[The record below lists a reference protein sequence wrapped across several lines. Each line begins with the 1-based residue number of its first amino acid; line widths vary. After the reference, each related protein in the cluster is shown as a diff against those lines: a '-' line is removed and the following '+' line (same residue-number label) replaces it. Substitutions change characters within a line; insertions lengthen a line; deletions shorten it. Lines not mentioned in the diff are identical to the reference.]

1 MIPCPRSAGRG
12 GKAPPYPH
20 NTLCVAYSRGLILNN
35 RNLLLAVVLSGLLIL
50 GWDMGM
56 RYMYPE
62 ATISTQANP
71 GTAAQAKPGATATTP
86 AAGTAP
92 GASGLGG
99 EAAAAAKV
107 DLKTALA
114 SANRV
119 TIDTP
124 RLAGSINLV
133 GARIDD
139 IVLKDYRETVKKDSG
154 PVRLFA
160 PEGTPVQYFAE
171 FGFVAGGVRQAPN
184 LVWQA
189 DGTKLTPTSPV
200 TLTHTDANG
209 VTYSQRFAI
218 DKDYMITVA
227 QSVTNASA
235 APAVVQPFALI
246 KRTSVNATL
255 DQFVSHSGPVGV
267 FGGTLWDPHSYDEL
281 AELGAENPAGKPDW
295 LGFADQYWL
304 AALVP
309 GDGKGNVN
317 VGEAGFKA
325 LPGTGKL
332 FRTDLLY
339 GTTTVPAGGSMA
351 QQTRLY
357 AGAKDSLI
365 LDKYED
371 GGITYFGKAIS
382 WGWFEIFEKP
392 ILWLLR
398 TLNSLVGNFGVAII
412 LLTVIIRGLMFPIA
426 QKGFAS
432 MAAMKAVQPKMKEI
446 QERFKDDKQR
456 QQQEI
461 MKLYKDEKV
470 NPLSGCLPMLIQIPV
485 FFALYKVLVLAIEM
499 RHEPFVLWI
508 KDLSA
513 PDPAHILNL
522 FGMLPYDVPAGF
534 LAIGPLAVLLGITM
548 WLTFKL
554 NPAAMD
560 PVQQQMFAIMPWI
573 LMFVMAPFAAG
584 LLLYWVTSNILTLAQ
599 QSYLYSKHPQLKA
612 ANAAAAAAAE
622 KAGKG

>member
-1 MIPCPRSAGRG
+1 
-12 GKAPPYPH
+12 
-20 NTLCVAYSRGLILNN
+20 LDN
-35 RNLLLAVVLSGLLIL
+35 RNLLLAVVLSVLLIV
-50 GWDMGM
+50 GWQAGIS
-56 RYMYPE
+56 YFYPE
-62 ATISTQANP
+62 ASLMAP
-71 GTAAQAKPGATATTP
+71 
-86 AAGTAP
+86 AP
-92 GASGLGG
+92 GAPAEGKP
-99 EAAAAAKV
+99 AAAAAAAPGAASIGAEATAAVAQKV

-114 SANRV
+114 APTRV
-119 TIDTP
+119 AIDTP

-139 IVLKDYRETVKKDSG
+139 VVLKDYRETLKKDSG

-160 PEGTPVQYFAE
+160 PEGTPGQYFAE
-171 FGFVAGGVRQAPN
+171 FGFVSGGARQPSN

-189 DGTKLTPTSPV
+189 DGAKLTPETPV
-200 TLTHTDANG
+200 TLSRTDAAG
-209 VTYSQRFAI
+209 VTYRVRFAI
-218 DKDYMITVA
+218 DKDYMITA
-227 QSVTNASA
+227 TQSVSNGGT
-235 APAVVQPFALI
+235 APVNVQPFALI
-246 KRTSVNATL
+246 KRTSTNASR
-255 DQFVSHSGPVGV
+255 DEFVSHSGPVGV

-281 AELGAENPAGKPDW
+281 AELGGEKPEGAPDW

-304 AALVP
+304 GALVP
-309 GDGKGNVN
+309 GDGKGNVA
-317 VGEAGFKA
+317 VDDAGFRA
-325 LPGTGKL
+325 LGSQL

-339 GTTTVPAGGSMA
+339 GAQAVQPGGQTA

-357 AGAKDSLI
+357 AGAKDSQI
-365 LDKYED
+365 LDRYEES
-371 GGITYFGKAIS
+371 GITYFGKAIS

-398 TLNSLVGNFGVAII
+398 TLNGLVGNFGVAII
-412 LLTVIIRGLMFPIA
+412 LLTVIVRALMFPIA

-522 FGMLPYDVPAGF
+522 FGMLPFEVSGF
-534 LAIGPLAVLLGITM
+534 FAIGPLAILLGITM

-560 PVQQQMFAIMPWI
+560 PVQQQVFAIMPWM

-612 ANAAAAAAAE
+612 ANAAPKPADTGP
-622 KAGKG
+622 KAKGKT